1 MTTPFAAIESAAQ
14 RYSQVRMTTSSPG
27 ELLLALYDGLFRF
40 LNGAKICLERKEM
53 ARARELLSKAYAI
66 LSELYI
72 ALDHS
77 VAPELCANLEA
88 LYGFAMD
95 RVMQASRKGQTPP
108 IDEVVRA
115 LTPLREAWQIA
126 VPQAQKEQ
134 HLAAKAEAAKAAES
148 SR

>member
-1 MTTPFAAIESAAQ
+1 MTAPFAAVESAAQ

-27 ELLLALYDGLFRF
+27 ELLLALYDGIFRF
-40 LNGAKICLERKEM
+40 LNGAKVCIERKEV
-53 ARARELLSKAYAI
+53 ARGRELLSKAYAI

-77 VAPELCANLEA
+77 LAPELCANLEA
-88 LYGFAMD
+88 LYGFSMD
-95 RVMQASRKGQTPP
+95 RVMQASRKGTTTP
-108 IDEVVRA
+108 IDEVIRV

-126 VPQAQKEQ
+126 VPQAAREQ
-134 HLAAKAEAAKAAES
+134 HEAAKPAES